1 MNDIFYMNEALKFAK
16 KAFRQDEIP
25 VGAVVVDNS
34 NGEIIG
40 RGYNMCEQLRS
51 PIKHAEM
58 IALEQ
63 AAESKKSWRLA
74 NATLY
79 VTLEPCTMC
88 TGAII
93 NSRISRVVFGAY
105 DKRAGACC
113 SSVNLFEITKT
124 HTPEITGGILKDEC
138 QSVLSD
144 FFKNKRKEKS
154 HKPELWDLFDKNRNP
169 LGKTHIRGELLPE
182 GAYHTVIVVITKN
195 LKEEVL
201 ITKRSSEKKNSPGM
215 WECTTGSV
223 VAGES
228 SISGACRELMEET
241 GIKRKKECFKLIKPV
256 AYKHTFTDCYL
267 LKTDVAD
274 DEIKL
279 QKGETEDY
287 KWVNKE
293 TFERMEQN
301 DLIFTPDREQYV
313 LLKELIWK

>member
-1 MNDIFYMNEALKFAK
+1 MNDIFYMNEALKLAE
-16 KAFRQDEIP
+16 KAFQQDEIP

-34 NGEIIG
+34 SGEIIG
-40 RGYNMCEQLRS
+40 RGYNMCEQLSS

-63 AAESKKSWRLA
+63 AAARRGSWRLI

-93 NSRISRVVFGAY
+93 NSRISRVVFGIY

-113 SSVNLFEITKT
+113 SSVNLFELTKT
-124 HTPEITGGILKDEC
+124 HTPEITGGVLKDEC
-138 QSVLSD
+138 QALLSD
-144 FFKNKRKEKS
+144 FFKSKRGGKHK
-154 HKPELWDLFDKNRNP
+154 KPELWDLFDKDRKH
-169 LGKTHIRGELLPE
+169 LGKTHIRGEILPD

-195 LKEEVL
+195 SRDEIL
-201 ITKRSSEKKNSPGM
+201 ITKRSSDKKNSPGM

-228 SISGACRELMEET
+228 SLSGACRELMEET
-241 GIKRKKECFKLIKPV
+241 GIKRKKECFKLMKSVI
-256 AYKHTFTDCYL
+256 YKHTFTDCYL

-287 KWVNKE
+287 NWVNKE
-293 TFERMEQN
+293 TFEKMEQN
-301 DLIFTPDREQYV
+301 DLIFTPDREQYE
-313 LLKELIWK
+313 LLKNLIWK